1 MKKIKSGL
9 FMLLLAFS
17 CIKTVNAASAS
28 ISVSSSSRSVV
39 VGGTFKVTTKVSSK
53 ELGAW
58 EYCISYDSSLLKL
71 ESSSANSGNC
81 VKAGVVG
88 QTGQTETWTFKAL
101 KSGTSKVSV
110 RSYAVYSIDTED
122 QISTSVGSVSITART
137 QAEIEA
143 SYSKNNNLKSL
154 GVDGYTLSPEFNKD
168 VKEYSVDVPSEITKI
183 NITASP
189 EDGTASITGLGE
201 FEVVEGSNSF
211 DIVVTAQNG
220 NTNTYKINVNVE
232 DKNPIEFNYNNITYH
247 IVKRLSLLTI
257 PEGFKETSIS
267 IKEAFVPALE
277 NEVTKVTIVGAKDNE
292 GNIYLFQYDDGEYSR
307 YYEFKFN
314 QLTINIVEMDKKK
327 LPRGYKKYTVML
339 HEEEMEVYKLNKD
352 SNYALVYGVDVSTGE
367 KDLYQVDLKNNTV
380 QIYNEEFMNLI
391 DESNKKNLMIF
402 GILGGVIVL
411 EFVVIQLSRT
421 RRKRIINKLKKNK
434 EEKIKT
440 KAIEDSKK
448 EVVEDLPKQIK
459 EDFKKDEVEEVKKD
473 DKNKKKKSVK

>member
-9 FMLLLAFS
+9 FIVLLTFIG
-17 CIKTVNAASAS
+17 IKSVNAASAN
-28 ISVSSSSRSVV
+28 ISVNSSSRSVV

-58 EYCISYDSSLLKL
+58 EYCISYDSNMLKL

-101 KSGTSKVSV
+101 KSGSSKVTV

-154 GVDGYTLSPEFNKD
+154 AVEGYTLSPEFNKD
-168 VKEYSVDVPSEITKI
+168 VKEYSVDVPSEITKV
-183 NITASP
+183 NIVASP
-189 EDGTASITGLGE
+189 EDGTASITGIGE
-201 FEVVEGSNSF
+201 FEVVEGSNTF

-232 DKNPIEFNYNNITYH
+232 DKNPIEFSYNKNTYY
-247 IVKRLSLLTI
+247 IVKRISLLTI
-257 PEGFKETSIS
+257 PEGFKETSIN
-267 IKEAFVPALE
+267 IKETSVPALE
-277 NEVTKVTIVGAKDNE
+277 NEVTKVTLVGAKDSD

-314 QLTINIVEMDKKK
+314 QLTINIIDMDKKL

-339 HEEEMEVYKLNKD
+339 NQEEIEAYKLNKD
-352 SNYALVYGVDVSTGE
+352 SDYGLVYGVDVSTGE
-367 KDLYQVDLKNNTV
+367 KDVYQIDFKNNTI
-380 QIYNEEFMNLI
+380 QKYNEEFMKLI
-391 DESNKKNLMIF
+391 DDSNKKNLIVF
-402 GILGGVIVL
+402 AILGGVIFL
-411 EFVVIQLSRT
+411 EFIIIQLSRK
-421 RRKRIINKLKKNK
+421 RRKKIINKLKKNK
-434 EEKIKT
+434 EEKVKT

-448 EVVEDLPKQIK
+448 ESIEED
-459 EDFKKDEVEEVKKD
+459 KKDEPEEEKKEE
-473 DKNKKKKSVK
+473 KNKKKKSVK